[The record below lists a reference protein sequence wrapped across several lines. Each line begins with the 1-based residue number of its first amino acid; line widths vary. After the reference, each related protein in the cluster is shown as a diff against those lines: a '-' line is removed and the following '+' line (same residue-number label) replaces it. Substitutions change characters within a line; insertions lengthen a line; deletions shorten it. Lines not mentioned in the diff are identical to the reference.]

1 MEKEK
6 IWKKSLGM
14 IETSVGRGVFDL
26 WFKPL
31 KIRQLKDGQVVL
43 ETPNRFYKEWIED
56 NYSELISETLRVI
69 SGEEIEVRYRI
80 AEKQDSDYRKISAK
94 ITGRRR
100 ALRNRGVN
108 INPKYTFEEFVVGPS
123 NQFAHAAAMKVAESP
138 GTVYNPLFVY
148 GGVGLGK
155 THLIS
160 AIGNMVVDRRQDL
173 QVIYVQSENF
183 TNEVVA
189 AIRHEKMTEF
199 KNKYRNVD
207 LLLIDDIQFIA
218 GKPTTQEEFFHTFNA
233 LYEQE
238 KQIVV
243 SSDRS
248 PRDIRDITDRLK
260 SRFTMGLIAD
270 IQSPSIETKVA
281 ILQQKA
287 AYQRIQ
293 ILQDVSYWLASRI
306 KSNIR
311 ELEGCLLKLAAHSS
325 LTGVP
330 ITLEMAKGVLQD
342 FLDEE
347 DRPITIERI
356 KKAVSEYYGIRLH
369 DITSKKRTKEIAI
382 PRQIAMYLCRELTD
396 LSLNDIG
403 KGFGGKDHATVLY
416 AHKQIEKRKA
426 EDEAF
431 RRIIDSLTKKISE

>member
-6 IWKKSLGM
+6 IWEKSLGM

-56 NYSELISETLRVI
+56 NYSELISETLRVV
-69 SGEEIEVRYRI
+69 SGEEIDVRYRI

-160 AIGNMVVDRRQDL
+160 AIGNMVVDRMQDL

-199 KNKYRNVD
+199 KNK
-207 LLLIDDIQFIA
+207 
-218 GKPTTQEEFFHTFNA
+218 
-233 LYEQE
+233 
-238 KQIVV
+238 
-243 SSDRS
+243 
-248 PRDIRDITDRLK
+248 
-260 SRFTMGLIAD
+260 
-270 IQSPSIETKVA
+270 
-281 ILQQKA
+281 
-287 AYQRIQ
+287 
-293 ILQDVSYWLASRI
+293 
-306 KSNIR
+306 
-311 ELEGCLLKLAAHSS
+311 
-325 LTGVP
+325 
-330 ITLEMAKGVLQD
+330 
-342 FLDEE
+342 
-347 DRPITIERI
+347 
-356 KKAVSEYYGIRLH
+356 
-369 DITSKKRTKEIAI
+369 
-382 PRQIAMYLCRELTD
+382 
-396 LSLNDIG
+396 
-403 KGFGGKDHATVLY
+403 
-416 AHKQIEKRKA
+416 
-426 EDEAF
+426 
-431 RRIIDSLTKKISE
+431 